1 MMETISLF
9 GCSFQSS
16 HFSFRGRCQL
26 SYVSR
31 MCFTL
36 LLFITIPHK
45 SKKLCT
51 ARTFGPHL
59 INFTMDGF
67 WLESQQFRRLKLSS
81 PMPVLSLSLTLRWTQ
96 FTDGHSWIRWHRW
109 TSTLCN
115 LSQISLFCRRRKWR
129 TKGLCRWRLRRL
141 MMKPTYVVLVVSQ
154 HWTKGHKIL
163 CWRCCASTE
172 IWGIFRPQKGR
183 QR

>member
-16 HFSFRGRCQL
+16 HFSLRGRCQL

-36 LLFITIPHK
+36 LLFITTPHK
-45 SKKLCT
+45 TKKF

-59 INFTMDGF
+59 INIARDVF
-67 WLESQQFRRLKLSS
+67 WLESNQFKRFKLSS
-81 PMPVLSLSLTLRWTQ
+81 QCEISLSLCAEHNLPTGINKFTGTGKHKLFAIYHKIHGFLPSPKMMNEGLVSMALR
-96 FTDGHSWIRWHRW
+96 TDD
-109 TSTLCN
+109 
-115 LSQISLFCRRRKWR
+115 
-129 TKGLCRWRLRRL
+129 
-141 MMKPTYVVLVVSQ
+141 KPTYVVLVVSQ
-154 HWTKGHKIL
+154 HWSKGHKIL

-172 IWGIFRPQKGR
+172 SWGIFRPQKGR